1 MTAGPNS
8 EDGVPTPEI
17 PDKGD
22 ETWQSVPLTEA
33 ERAKIIAR
41 QTWRFMLTIL
51 GEGLKATPL
60 DPIDHMLALAI
71 GTANLSH
78 IDSSPEATRRNA
90 GHIEPDE
97 MRRGIS
103 RGAIARTLSMPAETV
118 RRRLNALI
126 ENKILIEREDGII
139 LAADNPLGIGSRQ
152 DLWQVHARQFE
163 RLVRELRLRGISF
176 D

>member
-1 MTAGPNS
+1 MTMGPAP
-8 EDGVPTPEI
+8 EDEEGGTDAPERQE
-17 PDKGD
+17 DS
-22 ETWQSVPLTEA
+22 WQSTPPNEG

-51 GEGLKATPL
+51 GEGLKVTPL

-118 RRRLNALI
+118 RRRVNALI
-126 ENKILIEREDGII
+126 ESKILIEREDGII

-163 RLVRELRLRGISF
+163 RLLRELRLRGIQF